1 MTSQNP
7 RPATSILLLR
17 EVLDRGGLE
26 VLMLVRNQQ
35 VGFCPGALVFP
46 GGKVESADGQAAV
59 RARCSG
65 AESLSDDELRFRV
78 AGIREVF
85 EESGLLLARR
95 AGDASLLSEADVNGL
110 RARWQLR
117 LQVDA
122 AGLLELLEAED
133 LRLAT
138 DLLEP
143 FAHWV
148 TPDFLDKRFDTRF
161 FLAAAPVGQS
171 AQHDGGEAVESLW
184 ITPQQALAE
193 GEAGQRSLVFVTAQ
207 NLRLFHGIDTVA
219 QALAMARRRP
229 RRRVQPWLEEIAGIR
244 HLCIPE
250 DAGYPEA
257 SFPLR
262 PGAAF

>member
-7 RPATSILLLR
+7 RPATSVLLLR
-17 EVLDRGGLE
+17 DVHDGGGLE
-26 VLMLVRNQQ
+26 VLMLVRNRQ

-46 GGKVESADGQAAV
+46 GGKVESADGHAAL

-65 AESLSDDELRFRV
+65 VEPLGEEELRFRV

-95 AGDASLLSEADVNGL
+95 AGGSHLLSDAEVSGL
-110 RARWQLR
+110 RSRWQLR
-117 LQVDA
+117 LQLDA
-122 AGLLELLEAED
+122 GRLFEMLEAED
-133 LRLAT
+133 LQLAV

-161 FLAAAPVGQS
+161 FLAVAPAGQT
-171 AQHDGGEAVESLW
+171 AQHDGGEVVDSLW
-184 ITPQQALAE
+184 ITPQQALQE
-193 GEAGQRSLVFVTAQ
+193 GEAGRHSLVFVTAQ
-207 NLRLFHGIDTVA
+207 NLGLFQGIDTLA
-219 QALAMARRRP
+219 QAMAMARLRP
-229 RRRVQPWLEEIAGIR
+229 RCSVQPWLEEIGGIR

-250 DAGYPEA
+250 DAGYPQA

-262 PGAAF
+262 PGAGF

>member
-7 RPATSILLLR
+7 RPATSVLLIR
-17 EVLDRGGLE
+17 EAHNGGGLE

-46 GGKVESADGQAAV
+46 GGKVESTDGHSAL

-65 AESLSDDELRFRV
+65 AESLGDDELRFRV

-95 AGDASLLSEADVNGL
+95 AGVTSLLSKADVSGL

-117 LQVDA
+117 LQLDA
-122 AGLLELLEAED
+122 TGLFEMLEAEN
-133 LRLAT
+133 LLLAT

-161 FLAAAPVGQS
+161 FLAAAPAGQS
-171 AQHDGGEAVESLW
+171 AQHDGGEAVDSLW
-184 ITPQQALAE
+184 ITPHQALAE
-193 GEAGQRSLVFVTAQ
+193 GEAGRRSLVFVTAQ
-207 NLRLFHGIDTVA
+207 NLRLFHGIDTVV
-219 QALAMARRRP
+219 QALAMARTRP
-229 RRRVQPWLEEIAGIR
+229 RCSVQPWLEEIAGIR
-244 HLCIPE
+244 HLRIPE